1 MGARLE
7 VAYQQFRR
15 WRWENKE
22 TCKITEFALR
32 TFKIQTSLL
41 LLSMRFLNTNLYI
54 EIKYVIYMLLV
65 MQIVFFHQAVPQPP
79 WLRLKQY
86 PGLQGQGHDCIVIH
100 KWLSH
105 LCKEISLEDLEP
117 KSN

>member
-54 EIKYVIYMLLV
+54 EIKICYIYAASNANC
-65 MQIVFFHQAVPQPP
+65 FFSPSGTPATMA
-79 WLRLKQY
+79 
-86 PGLQGQGHDCIVIH
+86 
-100 KWLSH
+100 
-105 LCKEISLEDLEP
+105 
-117 KSN
+117 